1 MKLLD
6 RFKNKRGE
14 KNNNIYDELGIIKPF
29 TILVDN
35 QFNLFISKLIDN
47 KYGLLKEAEKN
58 AFDGL
63 WNDACVDIDGFGN
76 NIWNLKKGTF
86 EIYNK
91 EDVIV
96 RFEKKSSNVID
107 KNGYDEGRANFVY
120 LSNDGNLIISQS
132 DRNKKVFLVFVSLD
146 ITDRLLKALRS
157 AEAEALGI
165 EFENEKENKRVGI
178 PDTMV
183 NSQITKRNI
192 NFQDDAEVSKSDD
205 TKLSK

>member
-6 RFKNKRGE
+6 RFKNKKE
-14 KNNNIYDELGIIKPF
+14 EQNKNIYDELGIIEPF

-35 QFNLFISKLIDN
+35 QFNLFISKLADN

-58 AFDGL
+58 AFEAL

-96 RFEKKSSNVID
+96 RFEKKSSNVKD

-146 ITDRLLKALRS
+146 ITDRLLKTLRS

-192 NFQDDAEVSKSDD
+192 NFKDDAEVSKSDD